1 MYFKI
6 KNNDDKKFWITDYF
20 AILNITI
27 SNGSDDTVILYDKN
41 LDQLL
46 NEVDNDK
53 GRSNNN
59 FRYINA
65 NNDSSDE
72 YRRKGYLFLL
82 IKNIFILI

>member
-46 NEVDNDK
+46 NEVDKDK

-72 YRRKGYLFLL
+72 Y
-82 IKNIFILI
+82 I

>member
-59 FRYINA
+59 FRYISA

>member
-59 FRYINA
+59 FRYISD